1 MHCRATSP
9 RPCGSSIYRAVVYR
23 SRPTSTTT
31 SAVSQCGIHP
41 DSGINRP
48 RTLRALPQ
56 LLAAFRTRTAAAI
69 AIRRTLDEH
78 HPLTPLHWYLANL
91 ATPDSRRGHGY
102 AAQLITDR
110 LATAPDTAAYLVC
123 TREKNIRFYER
134 FGFTVSA
141 TFNLPLGAKPLM
153 WAMVRK
159 P

>member
-1 MHCRATSP
+1 M
-9 RPCGSSIYRAVVYR
+9 
-23 SRPTSTTT
+23 
-31 SAVSQCGIHP
+31 SQCGIHP